1 MVDKKKAQAVA
12 SFDTALQASRQ
23 ERNAKLAQEMLG
35 TDPKKLAQEMLGSKN
50 RRTSTPK
57 ATAAP
62 ASLASRVG
70 VQKRSTSLPRSHT
83 APPRNPRQPSHLSR
97 PPITDNSRSRAS
109 YNAPSYDSAS
119 DAKSNG
125 RDVGLNIRGAASGP
139 HVVRAQNFAPGTT
152 AADIESVMQ
161 NIGGQTHYCKLVA
174 SNPTVIAEMSF
185 EERSGAEKVI
195 EMFNG
200 KKADGRTLYVYFE
213 PNPAFKGR
221 SAQPSRQEEP
231 LGFVEDKIGDVD
243 MNVDEH
249 AEDRAAQDR
258 AREMHRGRSER
269 DNRNGPP
276 PQDYDDRR
284 YYDDRGY
291 GGGDRR
297 FGAGGGRRGYNGRGY
312 PTGPRHGGQSW
323 RP

>member
-1 MVDKKKAQAVA
+1 MVDKKKAQAVS

-70 VQKRSTSLPRSHT
+70 VQKVRYFNMRWTSSKQALTTTQRSSSLPRSHT
-83 APPRNPRQPSHLSR
+83 APPRNPRQLSHLSR

-139 HVVRAQNFAPGTT
+139 HVIRAQNFAPGTT

-161 NIGGQTHYCKLVA
+161 NIGGPTHYCKLVA

-195 EMFNG
+195 EMFNN
-200 KKADGRTLYVYFE
+200 KKVSLSGLC
-213 PNPAFKGR
+213 NPLRLLTYLKG
-221 SAQPSRQEEP
+221 
-231 LGFVEDKIGDVD
+231 
-243 MNVDEH
+243 
-249 AEDRAAQDR
+249 
-258 AREMHRGRSER
+258 
-269 DNRNGPP
+269 
-276 PQDYDDRR
+276 
-284 YYDDRGY
+284 
-291 GGGDRR
+291 
-297 FGAGGGRRGYNGRGY
+297 
-312 PTGPRHGGQSW
+312 
-323 RP
+323 

>member
-1 MVDKKKAQAVA
+1 
-12 SFDTALQASRQ
+12 
-23 ERNAKLAQEMLG
+23 MLG

-70 VQKRSTSLPRSHT
+70 VQKRSSSLPRSHT

-139 HVVRAQNFAPGTT
+139 HVIRAQNFAPGTT

-161 NIGGQTHYCKLVA
+161 NIGGPTHYCKL
-174 SNPTVIAEMSF
+174 
-185 EERSGAEKVI
+185 
-195 EMFNG
+195 
-200 KKADGRTLYVYFE
+200 
-213 PNPAFKGR
+213 GR
-221 SAQPSRQEEP
+221 SAQPTRQEEP
-231 LGFVEDKIGDVD
+231 LGFVEDKAGDVD
-243 MNVDEH
+243 MDVDEH

-269 DNRNGPP
+269 DNRNGP

>member
-70 VQKRSTSLPRSHT
+70 VQKVRYFNMRWTSSKQALTTTQRSSSLPRSHT

-139 HVVRAQNFAPGTT
+139 HVIRAQNFAPGTT

-161 NIGGQTHYCKLVA
+161 NIGGPTHY
-174 SNPTVIAEMSF
+174 SQPT
-185 EERSGAEKVI
+185 
-195 EMFNG
+195 
-200 KKADGRTLYVYFE
+200 
-213 PNPAFKGR
+213 
-221 SAQPSRQEEP
+221 RQEEP
-231 LGFVEDKIGDVD
+231 LGFVEDKVGDVD
-243 MNVDEH
+243 MDVDEH

-258 AREMHRGRSER
+258 AREMHRGRSKR
-269 DNRNGPP
+269 DNRNGR

>member
-50 RRTSTPK
+50 RRMSTPK

-70 VQKRSTSLPRSHT
+70 VQKRSSSLPRSHT

-97 PPITDNSRSRAS
+97 PPITDNSRSRGS
-109 YNAPSYDSAS
+109 YNAPSFDSAS

-139 HVVRAQNFAPGTT
+139 HVIRAQNFAPGTT

-161 NIGGQTHYCKLVA
+161 NIGGPTHYCKLVA

-195 EMFNG
+195 EMFNN

-213 PNPAFKGR
+213 PNPAFRGR
-221 SAQPSRQEEP
+221 SAQPTRQEEP
-231 LGFVEDKIGDVD
+231 LGFVEDKVGDVD
-243 MNVDEH
+243 MDVDEH
-249 AEDRAAQDR
+249 AEDRAAQD
-258 AREMHRGRSER
+258 
-269 DNRNGPP
+269 
-276 PQDYDDRR
+276 
-284 YYDDRGY
+284 
-291 GGGDRR
+291 
-297 FGAGGGRRGYNGRGY
+297 
-312 PTGPRHGGQSW
+312 
-323 RP
+323 